1 MQAKGREAKEAVLNL
16 LSGALAPAADSEGSA
31 SAAHACDGSSVVPP
45 ERSEER
51 LRQLQAQAAADL
63 ASGAAHVDGLP
74 ADWAAD
80 FERSAGAL
88 SSVLKQAETVVAAT
102 AGGRESDLAL
112 LKEGGWVDEK
122 SHGQAGEISAAQ
134 VAIIASDL
142 SPALASLV
150 VELADAHARDAAT
163 AAAEQPGLA
172 LEAAGQPG
180 GPIDPSSPSAQAASP
195 GASGAAAAEPAG
207 PAPARPRPG
216 YPTSA
221 DAKPAVAGDAK
232 AERPLFSSLAKILT
246 TGSPRKRK
254 PAKPAGPAQSPP
266 AGRSKRSPRARALVK
281 SAKASSPKKPA
292 PVTSSLADM
301 FKRPPPRLPAAVQ
314 FEAFQPAEF
323 PEGDFPPELRD
334 VLAFPKAQQAGP
346 GRATQLIDAVLRE
359 LSAAAAH
366 DSPPMN
372 GGANIP
378 LPASPDSSY
387 ATSARSTPTAM
398 WDAKALA
405 ASAAVT
411 LPQSPMTPASATA
424 GGTSELGSAPG
435 SPAHPHTPSEDTT
448 LLTMDLE
455 FDLDDLRSATTGM
468 LWSHVSEQ
476 LGFRPRSI
484 LLEGAPLP
492 NSRDNLAAL
501 GLTESVSVQV
511 EVTHAQADA
520 VERAAEYTETA
531 Q

>member
-195 GASGAAAAEPAG
+195 
-207 PAPARPRPG
+207 
-216 YPTSA
+216 
-221 DAKPAVAGDAK
+221 
-232 AERPLFSSLAKILT
+232 
-246 TGSPRKRK
+246 
-254 PAKPAGPAQSPP
+254 
-266 AGRSKRSPRARALVK
+266 GRSKRSPRARALVK